1 MLKDVKIMSRIKRF
15 FGIILSWI
23 VVMSVYFIPACA
35 AEAENGEVRVFDF
48 AGLFSQEEKE
58 ELEEEALRLREEL
71 KAEFIVLTVDE
82 TRGHTAQEMADE
94 YYFSH
99 GYEKSFDEDGA
110 VVLIDMDNWEIY
122 LGTYGIMIRVIT
134 DVHKGIVAGQYNYDR
149 ETGRI
154 QMHYTIRWYEA
165 LVAAAVSA
173 AIAGFACQGVARS
186 YRMKSGKEK
195 ESKLAYQENALLQS
209 ASPVDQLMN
218 TAVHHTV
225 IPRQNTSGRS
235 SGSSSSRRS
244 TTHSH
249 SGHRAGG
256 GGRRF

>member
-1 MLKDVKIMSRIKRF
+1 MLKDVKIMSRIRRF

-23 VVMSVYFIPACA
+23 VVMSIYFIPACA

-110 VVLIDMDNWEIY
+110 VVLIDMDNREIY

-134 DVHKGIVAGQYNYDR
+134 DQRLENILDAAYPYAVQENYAGAALTMLQECEDYVHKGIVAGQYNYDR

-154 QMHYTIRWYEA
+154 QKHYTSRWNEIG
-165 LVAAAVSA
+165 
-173 AIAGFACQGVARS
+173 IAH
-186 YRMKSGKEK
+186 
-195 ESKLAYQENALLQS
+195 
-209 ASPVDQLMN
+209 D
-218 TAVHHTV
+218 
-225 IPRQNTSGRS
+225 
-235 SGSSSSRRS
+235 
-244 TTHSH
+244 
-249 SGHRAGG
+249 
-256 GGRRF
+256 

>member
-1 MLKDVKIMSRIKRF
+1 
-15 FGIILSWI
+15 
-23 VVMSVYFIPACA
+23 
-35 AEAENGEVRVFDF
+35 
-48 AGLFSQEEKE
+48 
-58 ELEEEALRLREEL
+58 
-71 KAEFIVLTVDE
+71 
-82 TRGHTAQEMADE
+82 
-94 YYFSH
+94 
-99 GYEKSFDEDGA
+99 
-110 VVLIDMDNWEIY
+110 
-122 LGTYGIMIRVIT
+122 
-134 DVHKGIVAGQYNYDR
+134 
-149 ETGRI
+149 
-154 QMHYTIRWYEA
+154 MHYTIRWYEA

-218 TAVHHTV
+218 TAVHQTV